1 MSMRMVL
8 NNAAGEI
15 NRPMN
20 GGNANSNSHFRTPL
34 HPTTLGFP
42 LQYTLLKSA
51 QWAVWLT

>member
-1 MSMRMVL
+1 MRMVL